1 MLLFSPCPNICLKD
15 TCGLLGF
22 PMIRKLQFIT
32 GIILALIAAAIM
44 FEGTILGENTTSI
57 ALVVAIVG
65 IILIATSKIRLI
77 K

>member
-1 MLLFSPCPNICLKD
+1 
-15 TCGLLGF
+15 
-22 PMIRKLQFIT
+22 MIRKLQFIT

-44 FEGTILGENTTSI
+44 FEGTVLGETTTSI
-57 ALVVAIVG
+57 ALVMAIVG